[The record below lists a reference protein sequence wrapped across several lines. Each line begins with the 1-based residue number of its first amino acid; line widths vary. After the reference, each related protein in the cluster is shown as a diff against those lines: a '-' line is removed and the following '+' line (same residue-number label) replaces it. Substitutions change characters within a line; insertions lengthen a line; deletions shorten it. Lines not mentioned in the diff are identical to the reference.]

1 MTDLVKVD
9 RMAELLAVSP
19 RSIYRFVERREIPF
33 VLVGGRS

>member
-33 VLVGGRS
+33 VRVGGRS